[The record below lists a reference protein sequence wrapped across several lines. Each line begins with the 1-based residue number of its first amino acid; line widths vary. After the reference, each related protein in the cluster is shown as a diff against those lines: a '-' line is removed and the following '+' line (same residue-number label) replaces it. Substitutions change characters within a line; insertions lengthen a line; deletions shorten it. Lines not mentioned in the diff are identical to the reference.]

1 MNLGGSRLL
10 DRKSRNILESIWTG
24 YTWIGTKKRWNKS
37 MAKRIFT
44 TIARAMGQQNRSEV
58 YNLNFNW
65 HWLALKPHMF
75 LISLPINKNNSKI
88 VFHVKE
94 QGATCPS
101 IILLQYHM
109 PSTWSYSWLPAK
121 NYNMF
126 SGSNRALLQHVFLL
140 SHVIQSSS
148 YKMAS
153 QPNHINPYAAFKKL
167 LCYKMV
173 AQGTFLKPC
182 FTDKMD

>member
-94 QGATCPS
+94 PGATCPS
-101 IILLQYHM
+101 ITLLQYHM
-109 PSTWSYSWLPAK
+109 PSTWSYSWLPTKTTTTCFPGQTAHC
-121 NYNMF
+121 YNMF
-126 SGSNRALLQHVFLL
+126 FVITCYPKQQLQNGFTAEPYKPIRSLQEVTLLQNGSTGYIFETRF
-140 SHVIQSSS
+140 
-148 YKMAS
+148 YW
-153 QPNHINPYAAFKKL
+153 
-167 LCYKMV
+167 
-173 AQGTFLKPC
+173 
-182 FTDKMD
+182 